1 MVSGQSGSTVAR
13 LTVRVSKRFLSFGLA
28 LLTGLGWA
36 QPNKSSH
43 PMAQGEEGR
52 YRSALLFANVVEL
65 VRDEYLEPEKT
76 EYDKMTYAA
85 LQGLLSSLDPHSQF
99 LDPEGYAM
107 IRTETEGQFGGL
119 GISVGLLDNQLTVN
133 VPIEG
138 GPAFRAGILP
148 GDRIMKI
155 DGQGTQKMSL
165 GEAIRKLRGKPG
177 APVQLVVFRPSEDK
191 FIDVPLVREM
201 IQVPTVT
208 DVSLLPATIAHG
220 EKIGYLRITQFG
232 EKTDKEFDA
241 AMSRLEKDGATALI
255 LDLRDNPGGLV
266 EEAVE
271 VVSRFVPEKTMVVA
285 TEGRQGAAGRF
296 EYFSKLAPKKI
307 RWPTVVLV
315 NGNTA
320 SAAEIVSGALQDLG
334 KAVVIGETTFG
345 KGSVQTVQPVDRSV
359 APAVAVRLTTAHYTT
374 PSHRKIHG
382 VGIEPDILARMTKAE
397 EQSLYRNR
405 SPGLKK
411 PGEPETV
418 VADEPLNRA
427 VDVLR
432 GWRVFARRSTAAH

>member
-1 MVSGQSGSTVAR
+1 V
-13 LTVRVSKRFLSFGLA
+13 LKLSRIIFPCLA
-28 LLTGLGWA
+28 LLAGVSLA
-36 QPNKSSH
+36 QTNKSPPSL
-43 PMAQGEEGR
+43 AQGEEGR

-76 EYDKMTYAA
+76 DYDKMTYAA
-85 LQGLLSSLDPHSQF
+85 LRGLLSSLDPHSQF

-155 DGQGTQKMSL
+155 DGQGTQKMNL
-165 GEAIRKLRGKPG
+165 GESIRKLRGKPG
-177 APVQLVVFRPSEDK
+177 VPVQLGIFRSNEGKSLD
-191 FIDVPLVREM
+191 FTLVREM

-208 DVSLLPATIAHG
+208 DVSLLPESTAKG

-232 EKTDKEFDA
+232 EKTDREFDA
-241 AMSRLEKDGATALI
+241 AVGRLEKEGATSLI

-266 EEAVE
+266 DEAVDI
-271 VVSRFVPEKTMVVA
+271 VSRFIPERTMVVA
-285 TEGRQGAAGRF
+285 TEGRQGSAGRF
-296 EYFSKLAPKKI
+296 EYLSKAVPRKI

-334 KAVVIGETTFG
+334 KAVIIGETTFG

-382 VGIEPDILARMTKAE
+382 VGIEPDILARMTKGE
-397 EQSLYRNR
+397 EQTMYRSR

-411 PGEPETV
+411 PGEAEEV
-418 VADEPLNRA
+418 VVDEPLHRA
-427 VDVLR
+427 VDALR
-432 GWRVFARRSTAAH
+432 GWKVFARRSAVAH

>member
-1 MVSGQSGSTVAR
+1 MGAAFGSSQTNPTAHSV
-13 LTVRVSKRFLSFGLA
+13 
-28 LLTGLGWA
+28 
-36 QPNKSSH
+36 
-43 PMAQGEEGR
+43 AQGEEGR

-65 VRDEYLEPEKT
+65 VRDEYLDPQKT
-76 EYDKMTYAA
+76 DYDKMTYAA
-85 LQGLLSSLDPHSQF
+85 LRGLLSSLDPHSQF

-119 GISVGLLDNQLTVN
+119 GISVGMLENQLTVN

-177 APVQLVVFRPSEDK
+177 ATVQLAIFRPTEGKVLDFSL
-191 FIDVPLVREM
+191 IREM

-208 DVSLLPATIAHG
+208 DVSLLPDVMTRG

-241 AMSRLEKDGATALI
+241 AVARLEKDGAASLVM
-255 LDLRDNPGGLV
+255 DLRDNPGGLV
-266 EEAVE
+266 DEAVE
-271 VVSRFVPEKTMVVA
+271 IVSRFVPEKTMVVA
-285 TEGRQGAAGRF
+285 TEGRKGSAGRF
-296 EYFSKLAPKKI
+296 EYLSKAAPRKV
-307 RWPTVVLV
+307 RWPTVILV

-334 KAVVIGETTFG
+334 KAIIVGETTFG

-382 VGIEPDILARMTKAE
+382 VGIEPDILARMTKGE
-397 EQSLYRNR
+397 EQALYRVR

-411 PGEPETV
+411 AGDSEGSVT
-418 VADEPLNRA
+418 DEPLDRA
-427 VDVLR
+427 VDALR
-432 GWRVFARRSTAAH
+432 GWKVFVRRSTAMR

>member
-1 MVSGQSGSTVAR
+1 
-13 LTVRVSKRFLSFGLA
+13 
-28 LLTGLGWA
+28 
-36 QPNKSSH
+36 
-43 PMAQGEEGR
+43 MAQGEEGR

-76 EYDKMTYAA
+76 DYDKMTYAA
-85 LQGLLSSLDPHSQF
+85 LRGLLSSLDPHSQF

-155 DGQGTQKMSL
+155 DGQGTQKMNL

-177 APVQLVVFRPSEDK
+177 VPVQLGIFRSSEGKSLD
-191 FIDVPLVREM
+191 FTLVREM

-208 DVSLLPATIAHG
+208 DVSLLPESTAKG

-232 EKTDKEFDA
+232 EKTDREFDA
-241 AMSRLEKDGATALI
+241 AVGRLEKEGAASLI

-266 EEAVE
+266 DEAVDI
-271 VVSRFVPEKTMVVA
+271 VSRFIPERTMVVA
-285 TEGRQGAAGRF
+285 TEGRQGSAGRF
-296 EYFSKLAPKKI
+296 EYLSKAVPRKI

-334 KAVVIGETTFG
+334 KAVIIGETTFG

-382 VGIEPDILARMTKAE
+382 VGIEPDILARMTKGE
-397 EQSLYRNR
+397 EQTMYRSR

-411 PGEPETV
+411 PGEAEEV
-418 VADEPLNRA
+418 VVDEPLHRA
-427 VDVLR
+427 VDALR
-432 GWRVFARRSTAAH
+432 GWKVFARRSAVAH

>member
-1 MVSGQSGSTVAR
+1 MPKSAPIVLFCLLLGVDFGSSQTNPTTHSV
-13 LTVRVSKRFLSFGLA
+13 
-28 LLTGLGWA
+28 
-36 QPNKSSH
+36 
-43 PMAQGEEGR
+43 AQGEEGR

-65 VRDEYLEPEKT
+65 VRDEYLDPQKT
-76 EYDKMTYAA
+76 DYDKMTYAA
-85 LQGLLSSLDPHSQF
+85 LRGLLSSLDPHSQF

-119 GISVGLLDNQLTVN
+119 GISVGMLENQLTVN

-138 GPAFRAGILP
+138 GPAFRTGILP

-155 DGQGTQKMSL
+155 DGQGTQKMTL

-177 APVQLVVFRPSEDK
+177 APVQLAIFRPTEGKVLEFSL
-191 FIDVPLVREM
+191 IREM

-208 DVSLLPATIAHG
+208 DVSLLPDEMTRG

-241 AMSRLEKDGATALI
+241 AIARLEKDGATSLI
-255 LDLRDNPGGLV
+255 MDLRDNPGGLV
-266 EEAVE
+266 DEAVE
-271 VVSRFVPEKTMVVA
+271 IVSRFVPEKTMVVA
-285 TEGRQGAAGRF
+285 TEGRKGSVGRF
-296 EYFSKLAPKKI
+296 EYLSKAAPRKI

-334 KAVVIGETTFG
+334 KAVIVGETTFG

-382 VGIEPDILARMTKAE
+382 VGIEPDILARMTKGE
-397 EQSLYRNR
+397 EQALYRIR
-405 SPGLKK
+405 SPGLKRA
-411 PGEPETV
+411 GDSEESVT
-418 VADEPLNRA
+418 DEPLDRA
-427 VDVLR
+427 VDALR
-432 GWRVFARRSTAAH
+432 GWKVFVRRSMAMR

>member
-1 MVSGQSGSTVAR
+1 
-13 LTVRVSKRFLSFGLA
+13 
-28 LLTGLGWA
+28 
-36 QPNKSSH
+36 
-43 PMAQGEEGR
+43 MAQGEEGR

-76 EYDKMTYAA
+76 DYDKITYAA

-119 GISVGLLDNQLTVN
+119 GISVGMLENQLTVN

-148 GDRIMKI
+148 GDRIVKI
-155 DGQGTQKMSL
+155 DGQGTQKLSL

-177 APVQLVVFRPSEDK
+177 APVQLVISRPSEGKTVD
-191 FIDVPLVREM
+191 FSLIREM
-201 IQVPTVT
+201 IQVPTIT
-208 DVSLLPATIAHG
+208 DVSLLPDVTAKG
-220 EKIGYLRITQFG
+220 ERIGYLRITQFG
-232 EKTDKEFDA
+232 EKTDKEFDLA
-241 AMSRLEKDGATALI
+241 IARLEKEGATSLI
-255 LDLRDNPGGLV
+255 MDLRDNPGGLV
-266 EEAVE
+266 DEAVE

-285 TEGRQGAAGRF
+285 TEGRKGVAGCF
-296 EYFSKLAPKKI
+296 VYLSKAVSRKI

-334 KAVVIGETTFG
+334 KAVIVGETTFG

-382 VGIEPDILARMTKAE
+382 VGIEPDILARMTKGE
-397 EQSLYRNR
+397 EQAMYRSR

-411 PGEPETV
+411 AGEAEKV
-418 VADEPLNRA
+418 VTDEPLDRA
-427 VDVLR
+427 VDALR
-432 GWRVFARRSTAAH
+432 GWKVFARRSMATR

>member
-1 MVSGQSGSTVAR
+1 MLKLAR
-13 LTVRVSKRFLSFGLA
+13 IIFPCLA
-28 LLTGLGWA
+28 LLAGSGSA
-36 QPNKSSH
+36 QTNKNTHS
-43 PMAQGEEGR
+43 MAQGEEGR

-76 EYDKMTYAA
+76 DYDKMTYAA
-85 LQGLLSSLDPHSQF
+85 LRGLLSSLDPHSQF
-99 LDPEGYAM
+99 LDPEGYAV

-148 GDRIMKI
+148 GDRITKI
-155 DGQGTQKMSL
+155 DGQGTQKMNL

-177 APVQLVVFRPSEDK
+177 VPVQLGIFRSNEGKSLD
-191 FIDVPLVREM
+191 FTLVREM

-208 DVSLLPATIAHG
+208 DVSLLPESTAKG

-232 EKTDKEFDA
+232 EKTDREFDA
-241 AMSRLEKDGATALI
+241 AVGRLEKEGATSLI

-266 EEAVE
+266 DEAVDI
-271 VVSRFVPEKTMVVA
+271 VSRFIPERTMVVA
-285 TEGRQGAAGRF
+285 TEGRQGSAGRF
-296 EYFSKLAPKKI
+296 EYLSKAAPRKI

-334 KAVVIGETTFG
+334 KAVIIGETTFG

-382 VGIEPDILARMTKAE
+382 VGIEPDILARMTKGE
-397 EQSLYRNR
+397 EQTMYRSR

-411 PGEPETV
+411 PGEAEEV
-418 VADEPLNRA
+418 VMDEPLHRA
-427 VDVLR
+427 VDALR
-432 GWRVFARRSTAAH
+432 GWKVFARRSAAAH

>member
-1 MVSGQSGSTVAR
+1 MPKSAPIVLLCLLLGADFGSSQTNPTTHSV
-13 LTVRVSKRFLSFGLA
+13 
-28 LLTGLGWA
+28 
-36 QPNKSSH
+36 
-43 PMAQGEEGR
+43 AQGEEGR

-65 VRDEYLEPEKT
+65 VRDEYLDPQKT
-76 EYDKMTYAA
+76 DYDKMTYAA
-85 LQGLLSSLDPHSQF
+85 LRGLLSSLDPHSQF

-119 GISVGLLDNQLTVN
+119 GISVGMLENQLTVN

-138 GPAFRAGILP
+138 GPAFRTGILP

-155 DGQGTQKMSL
+155 DGQGTQKMTL

-177 APVQLVVFRPSEDK
+177 APVQLAIFRPTEGKVLEFSL
-191 FIDVPLVREM
+191 IREM

-208 DVSLLPATIAHG
+208 DVSLLPDEMTRG

-241 AMSRLEKDGATALI
+241 AIARLEKDGATSLI
-255 LDLRDNPGGLV
+255 MDLRDNPGGLV
-266 EEAVE
+266 DEAVE
-271 VVSRFVPEKTMVVA
+271 IVSRFVPEKTMVVA
-285 TEGRQGAAGRF
+285 TEGRKGSVGRF
-296 EYFSKLAPKKI
+296 EYLSKAAPRKI

-334 KAVVIGETTFG
+334 KAVIVGETTFG

-382 VGIEPDILARMTKAE
+382 VGIEPDILARMTKGE
-397 EQSLYRNR
+397 EQALYRIR
-405 SPGLKK
+405 SPGLKRA
-411 PGEPETV
+411 GDSEESVT
-418 VADEPLNRA
+418 DEPLDRA
-427 VDVLR
+427 VDALR
-432 GWRVFARRSTAAH
+432 GWKVFVRRSMAMR

>member
-1 MVSGQSGSTVAR
+1 MGM
-13 LTVRVSKRFLSFGLA
+13 
-28 LLTGLGWA
+28 GWT
-36 QPNKSSH
+36 QTNKNTH
-43 PMAQGEEGR
+43 AIAQGEEGR

-76 EYDKMTYAA
+76 DYDKITYAA
-85 LQGLLSSLDPHSQF
+85 LRGLLSSLDPHSQF

-119 GISVGLLDNQLTVN
+119 GISVGMLENQLTVN

-155 DGQGTQKMSL
+155 DGQGTQKMAL

-177 APVQLVVFRPSEDK
+177 APVQLAIFRPTGGTIIEFS
-191 FIDVPLVREM
+191 LVREM
-201 IQVPTVT
+201 IQVPTIT
-208 DVSLLPATIAHG
+208 DVSLLPDVTAKG

-232 EKTDKEFDA
+232 EKTDKEFDLA
-241 AMSRLEKDGATALI
+241 LARLEKDGATSLI
-255 LDLRDNPGGLV
+255 MDLRDNPGGLV
-266 EEAVE
+266 DEAVE
-271 VVSRFVPEKTMVVA
+271 IVSRFVPEKTMVVA
-285 TEGRQGAAGRF
+285 TEGRKGAAGRY
-296 EYFSKLAPKKI
+296 EYLSKAASRKI

-334 KAVVIGETTFG
+334 KAVIVGETTFG

-382 VGIEPDILARMTKAE
+382 VGIEPDILARMTKGE
-397 EQSLYRNR
+397 EQALYRSR

-411 PGEPETV
+411 NGEAAEV
-418 VADEPLNRA
+418 VTDEPLNRA
-427 VDVLR
+427 VDALR
-432 GWRVFARRSTAAH
+432 GWKVFARRSTAAH